1 MNNKKFI
8 KEEKRRLKCDIFKM
22 ALVESG
28 VEKNQSLMNDSQFQK
43 MVE

>member
-8 KEEKRRLKCDIFKM
+8 KEEKRRLKNDIFKM

-28 VEKNQSLMNDSQFQK
+28 VEKNQSLMNDSQF
-43 MVE
+43 